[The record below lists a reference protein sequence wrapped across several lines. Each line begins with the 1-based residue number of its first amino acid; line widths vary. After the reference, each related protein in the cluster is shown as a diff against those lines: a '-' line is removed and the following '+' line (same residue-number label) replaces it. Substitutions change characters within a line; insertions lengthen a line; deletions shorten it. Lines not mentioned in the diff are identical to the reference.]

1 MSSITIPGAFAFADS
16 LFEAQNMNYTVV
28 INGSLWLGALL
39 YYYLH
44 ARKTYKGPQ
53 TTVSPEDE
61 GKALEQDSK

>member
-1 MSSITIPGAFAFADS
+1 M
-16 LFEAQNMNYTVV
+16 FEAQNMNYTVV
-28 INGSLWLGALL
+28 INGTLWFGALI
-39 YYYLH
+39 YYYVH